1 MQVTVEDVSS
11 VKKKL
16 LVEIPEEQV
25 TRELDKAY
33 AKIKKSAKIRGFRP
47 GKAPRSVLER
57 LFKKDIHADVSSRLI
72 QESFFEAIQENDLRI
87 VGTPQIDPPAIE
99 AGQAYRY
106 EAAVEISPPID
117 NIDFKDLTLK
127 KARYTIG
134 DEEVETQLK
143 MLQKRLGHLK
153 PIEKER
159 PLEDGDFALIDYEGF
174 KDGKPFDQTTK
185 TEKFTLKMGDGQ
197 ILKAFDDQIAGMKPG
212 EEREISVSFPED
224 YFNKSLAALDI
235 GFKVMLHEIREEQLP
250 EIDDEMAK
258 DAGKYET
265 LEELKTEIR
274 KNLNEGYEK
283 RTEQELNEQIFQ
295 VLIEKIS
302 FELPETLVKYELEG
316 IVKEAERTF
325 AYQNQTMEGLGL
337 DRQEFAEKYRE
348 TAEKQ
353 VRRYLILNKIIE
365 QEGLKLADDDLEQ
378 GFEEMAASFNQ
389 SVEEI
394 KTFYQQKKD
403 KLDFFKHALLEKQA
417 IKLIIDSNQIEE
429 IEKTAIENPDAA
441 AQPQAEEAQ
450 TETK

>member
-16 LVEIPEEQV
+16 LVEIPEDQV

-33 AKIKKSAKIRGFRP
+33 AKVKKSAKIRGFRP

-87 VGTPQIDPPAIE
+87 VGTPQIDPPALE
-99 AGQAYRY
+99 ASQAYRY
-106 EAAVEISPPID
+106 EAAVEINPEID
-117 NIDFKDLTLK
+117 TIDFKDLTLK
-127 KARYTIG
+127 KTRYATG
-134 DEEVETQLK
+134 DEELETQLK
-143 MLQKRLGHLK
+143 LLQKRLGHLK

-159 PLEDGDFALIDYEGF
+159 PLQDGDSALIDHEGF
-174 KDGKPFDQTTK
+174 KEGKPFDQTAK
-185 TEKFTLKMGDGQ
+185 TENFTLKVGEGR
-197 ILKAFDDQIAGMKPG
+197 ILKAFDEQIVGMKPG

-224 YFNKSLAALDI
+224 YFNKNLATLDI
-235 GFKVMLHEIREEQLP
+235 SFKVMLHEIREEQLP

-274 KNLNEGYEK
+274 KNLSEGYEK
-283 RTEQELNEQIFQ
+283 RAEQELNEQIFQ
-295 VLIEKIS
+295 DLIQKTS
-302 FELPETLVKYELEG
+302 FELPEAMVQYELDG
-316 IVKEAERTF
+316 IVEEAERTF
-325 AYQNQTMEGLGL
+325 AYQNQTMEGLGI

-365 QEGLKLADDDLEQ
+365 QENLKLADDDLEK
-378 GFEEMAASFNQ
+378 GFEEMAASFSQ
-389 SVEEI
+389 PVEEI

-403 KLDFFKHALLEKQA
+403 KLDLFKHALLEKQA
-417 IKLIIDSNQIEE
+417 IKLIVDSNQIEE
-429 IEKTAIENPDAA
+429 IEKMAIENPAAA
-441 AQPQAEEAQ
+441 AQPQAGEAQ